1 MLFNLN
7 IEFLSF
13 ILLLIY
19 IGAISVLF
27 LFIMMM
33 LRLNKEEIKKPKNF
47 ILSLKYFLYIII
59 IFKINIILYFFV
71 KKISINLNNF
81 SYEFIKYNDD
91 LNIFYNKLFNTEND
105 VILFFSIFTQKF
117 YLFILIGFILL
128 FAMIGSIALCLKNK
142 NVN

>member
-33 LRLNKEEIKKPKNF
+33 LRLNKQEIKKPKNF

-71 KKISINLNNF
+71 KKISINLNNI
-81 SYEFIKYNDD
+81 SYEFIKYNND
-91 LNIFYNKLFNTEND
+91 LNIFYDKLFNTEND
-105 VILFFSIFTQKF
+105 VILFFNIFTQKF
-117 YLFILIGFILL
+117 YLFMIIGFILL